1 MAQCIALSES
11 PLGELMSRPGQ
22 LVDEEMMGMKRSGW
36 SLVWSVAVVMALAA
50 GLLAFGTLATPAPG
64 RADGCTDAASGGP
77 LPLGAGP
84 CADVLGQEARWLAA
98 ITDGDRDTVE
108 SILSGNFKHITSEG
122 MLLDRTQEITG
133 IIKQPFTMNPSEQM
147 VDIAGD
153 TAVIHG
159 VNTLIQSGRVLAKE
173 RFTDVFVLENG
184 TWMALSAQETA
195 A

>member
-1 MAQCIALSES
+1 MMDSGDKVITSARGISS
-11 PLGELMSRPGQ
+11 VSTSFELAAMSQNLCMRRG
-22 LVDEEMMGMKRSGW
+22 RW
-36 SLVWSVAVVMALAA
+36 SLVSVAV
-50 GLLAFGTLATPAPG
+50 LLAFGTVTTPAPG
-64 RADGCTDAASGGP
+64 RADAATD
-77 LPLGAGP
+77 
-84 CADVLGQEARWLAA
+84 DVLAQEARWLVA

-122 MLLDRTQEITG
+122 VLLDRAEEIDGTV
-133 IIKQPFTMNPSEQM
+133 KQPFTMNPSEQT

-159 VNTLIQSGRVLAKE
+159 VNTLIKSGRVLAKE
-173 RFTDVFVLENG
+173 RFTDVFILENG

>member
-1 MAQCIALSES
+1 VR
-11 PLGELMSRPGQ
+11 G
-22 LVDEEMMGMKRSGW
+22 SGW
-36 SLVWSVAVVMALAA
+36 SLVWSVAMVMAVGA
-50 GLLAFGTLATPAPG
+50 GLLAFGTVATPAPG
-64 RADGCTDAASGGP
+64 RADACTDAASGGP
-77 LPLGAGP
+77 LPLGSGG

-98 ITDGDRDTVE
+98 ITGGDRDTVE

-122 MLLDRTQEITG
+122 VLLDRAQEIAG

-173 RFTDVFVLENG
+173 RFTDVFILEDG
-184 TWMALSAQETA
+184 GWMALSAQETA

>member
-1 MAQCIALSES
+1 MVSFPTPSLRTISALGFALMAVGMAQ
-11 PLGELMSRPGQ
+11 
-22 LVDEEMMGMKRSGW
+22 
-36 SLVWSVAVVMALAA
+36 
-50 GLLAFGTLATPAPG
+50 TPAPAH
-64 RADGCTDAASGGP
+64 ADSCADARSDAA
-77 LPLGAGP
+77 LPLGTGP
-84 CADVLGQEARWLAA
+84 CADVLGQEARWLGA

-122 MLLDRTQEITG
+122 VLLDRAQETTG

-173 RFTDVFVLENG
+173 RFTDVFILENG

>member
-1 MAQCIALSES
+1 MR
-11 PLGELMSRPGQ
+11 G
-22 LVDEEMMGMKRSGW
+22 SGW
-36 SLVWSVAVVMALAA
+36 SSGWSVAAVVALGS
-50 GLLAFGTLATPAPG
+50 GLLAFGTLATPALG
-64 RADGCTDAASGGP
+64 RADACTDTASGGP
-77 LPLGAGP
+77 LALGSGA
-84 CADVLGQEARWLAA
+84 CADVLGQEARWLVA

-122 MLLDRTQEITG
+122 VLLDRAQEITG
-133 IIKQPFTMNPSEQM
+133 IIKQPFTMNPSDQM

-159 VNTLIQSGRVLAKE
+159 VNTLIQSGRILAKE
-173 RFTDVFVLENG
+173 RFTDVFILENG